1 MYTHR
6 YIYVCVCI
14 PLFSTARSKKR
25 ILSSTC
31 SDRLL
36 TGKPMFLTWNRIDYN
51 TYLLQLPNKSTAHLF
66 SLGVLQQTSFIV

>member
-1 MYTHR
+1 MNHL
-6 YIYVCVCI
+6 
-14 PLFSTARSKKR
+14 LFLKAFAHQEVYNAV

-31 SDRLL
+31 SDGLL

-66 SLGVLQQTSFIV
+66 SLAVLQQTSFIV